1 MTNSIFFL
9 LVFVF
14 LDLFLY
20 LFFCGHLLG
29 AFDITS
35 QGSFRTPARQA
46 GARHRHV
53 GGSTMMAVKLPQVVE
68 EFPRGSTKMI
78 PFETHR
84 GKHIIS
90 YHRADIVVQ

>member
-9 LVFVF
+9 LVFVC

-20 LFFCGHLLG
+20 LLFCGHLLG

-53 GGSTMMAVKLPQVVE
+53 GGSTMMAGEHNSNFTMVY
-68 EFPRGSTKMI
+68 RCD
-78 PFETHR
+78 
-84 GKHIIS
+84 IS
-90 YHRADIVVQ
+90 LVNGLSYFDIF